1 MNRRLEVIVAR
12 RGGWFTRR
20 DASAAGYSASEVQRR
35 VRSGQWRRMSY
46 NAYVEPSSDPTD
58 ETPWDRAL
66 RLYRLSI
73 RMAFERLA
81 DVVVSHQS
89 AAALHGL
96 PLWGTDLSKVHF
108 TRSVTGRDRTGRTLR
123 IHRSPVEDDEVVVVD
138 GLPVTSVERAI
149 LETTC
154 TTSYE
159 VGVVLSDAA
168 LRLGSTTREQLAA
181 CVERHRHWPG
191 SPAARAA
198 VQFADGLS
206 ESVGESRLR
215 VLMANH
221 ELPPPELQVEIRDD
235 DGDLIGRVDFLL
247 RRHSIVEFDG
257 AIKYGEGTPAVLAEK
272 RREDRLRAAGYG
284 LARVDWTDL
293 DHPQQT
299 ARHLHKNLRQHEL
312 TIAHRSSN
320 ALHLRQT

>member
-1 MNRRLEVIVAR
+1 LEVIAAR

-20 DASAAGYSASEVQRR
+20 DAFAAGYTDSEVRRR
-35 VRSGQWRRMSY
+35 VRSGQWLRTSY
-46 NAYVEPSSDPTD
+46 NAYVEPGGEATD
-58 ETPWDRAL
+58 ETPWERAL
-66 RLYRLSI
+66 RLYRMNI
-73 RMAFERLA
+73 KIAFHRLG

-108 TRSVTGRDRTGRTLR
+108 TRSTAGRDRTGRNLR
-123 IHRSPVEDDEVVVVD
+123 IHRSPVSDDEIVIVD
-138 GLPVTSVERAI
+138 GLPVTSVDRAI

-168 LRLGSTTREQLAA
+168 LRLGSVTQEELVDAVR
-181 CVERHRHWPG
+181 RHRHWPG
-191 SPAARAA
+191 SPAALNA
-198 VQFADGLS
+198 VQFANGLS

-221 ELPPPELQVEIRDD
+221 ELPKPELQVEIRDD

-247 RRHSIVEFDG
+247 LRRSIVEFDG
-257 AIKYGEGTPAVLAEK
+257 ASKYGAGADVVVAEK
-272 RREDRLRAAGYG
+272 WREDNLRAAGYG
-284 LARVDWTDL
+284 VARVSWADL
-293 DHPQQT
+293 DQPHQT
-299 ARHLHKNLRQHEL
+299 AHRLRRSLHIHHLG
-312 TIAHRSSN
+312 IAAR
-320 ALHLRQT
+320 